1 MFCDEYFLLR
11 RQNRRDL
18 RALADGDR
26 EVLRGIAR
34 RLDDATW
41 NSYEAQ
47 RVLRDLIDLAARAG
61 QEGRPLTEAL
71 GKDPA
76 GTVDELCAAI
86 DPGTPLDRLLTWWP
100 AAGAASGAFLA
111 GMAVRRQS
119 WPLWGTAAVFAVY
132 SLWLLASALFRR
144 QLSQPPG
151 KGGLSPRLLAGLGV
165 LLALALV
172 VAVPRLVRP
181 VDVPAPTWALSL
193 GFFAL
198 AAASW
203 AARTARYNACAR
215 RRPWRESA
223 QAPRAR

>member
-86 DPGTPLDRLLTWWP
+86 DPGTPPDRLLTWWP

-111 GMAVRRQS
+111 G
-119 WPLWGTAAVFAVY
+119 
-132 SLWLLASALFRR
+132 
-144 QLSQPPG
+144 
-151 KGGLSPRLLAGLGV
+151 LGV

-172 VAVPRLVRP
+172 VAVPWLVRP

-203 AARTARYNACAR
+203 AARTVRYNACAR

>member
-47 RVLRDLIDLAARAG
+47 RVQRDLIDLAARAG

-71 GKDPA
+71 GKEPA

-111 GMAVRRQS
+111 GVAVQRQS
-119 WPLWGTAAVFAVY
+119 WPL
-132 SLWLLASALFRR
+132 
-144 QLSQPPG
+144 
-151 KGGLSPRLLAGLGV
+151 
-165 LLALALV
+165 
-172 VAVPRLVRP
+172 
-181 VDVPAPTWALSL
+181 
-193 GFFAL
+193 
-198 AAASW
+198 
-203 AARTARYNACAR
+203 
-215 RRPWRESA
+215 
-223 QAPRAR
+223 

>member
-47 RVLRDLIDLAARAG
+47 RVLRALIDLAARAG

-86 DPGTPLDRLLTWWP
+86 DPGTPLDRLL
-100 AAGAASGAFLA
+100 
-111 GMAVRRQS
+111 
-119 WPLWGTAAVFAVY
+119 
-132 SLWLLASALFRR
+132 
-144 QLSQPPG
+144 
-151 KGGLSPRLLAGLGV
+151 AGLGV

-172 VAVPRLVRP
+172 VAVPCLVRP
-181 VDVPAPTWALSL
+181 VDVQAPAWALSL

-203 AARTARYNACAR
+203 AVRTARYNACAR

>member
-71 GKDPA
+71 GKEPA

-111 GMAVRRQS
+111 GVAVQRQS

-144 QLSQPPG
+144 QFSQPPEKAAFRRACWQG
-151 KGGLSPRLLAGLGV
+151 WACCWRLPWSSPFPGWC
-165 LLALALV
+165 
-172 VAVPRLVRP
+172 
-181 VDVPAPTWALSL
+181 APLT
-193 GFFAL
+193 
-198 AAASW
+198 
-203 AARTARYNACAR
+203 C
-215 RRPWRESA
+215 RRPPGR
-223 QAPRAR
+223 

>member
-111 GMAVRRQS
+111 GGGGA
-119 WPLWGTAAVFAVY
+119 AAVLAAV
-132 SLWLLASALFRR
+132 
-144 QLSQPPG
+144 G
-151 KGGLSPRLLAGLGV
+151 HGGGLCGVQPLAAGVGAVPAAVQPAAGKRQPFAAPAGRAGRAAGACPGRRRSLAG
-165 LLALALV
+165 
-172 VAVPRLVRP
+172 
-181 VDVPAPTWALSL
+181 
-193 GFFAL
+193 
-198 AAASW
+198 
-203 AARTARYNACAR
+203 
-215 RRPWRESA
+215 
-223 QAPRAR
+223 APR

>member
-100 AAGAASGAFLA
+100 AAGAASGAFLT
-111 GMAVRRQS
+111 GMAVQRQS

-144 QLSQPPG
+144 QFSQPPE

-203 AARTARYNACAR
+203 AARTVRYNACAR